1 MPHYCGQPPE
11 KRRQFTREYFRSS
24 PLGSSPSRVASL
36 LLLQSRMPPALV
48 VEQGFSLLSS
58 RGQGEAV
65 VSAMNRSASA
75 MSSSIAQQSSSNRA
89 RLARKSAISV
99 ELADSAG
106 PTACHA

>member
-48 VEQGFSLLSS
+48 VEQVFH
-58 RGQGEAV
+58 
-65 VSAMNRSASA
+65 SASA
-75 MSSSIAQQSSSNRA
+75 WSRRSGRFSDEPFRVRDVQFDCP
-89 RLARKSAISV
+89 AILV
-99 ELADSAG
+99 EPCPPGEEIGDFRG
-106 PTACHA
+106 TRR